1 MFGNTIYEESSN
13 ICAAAMHSGTI
24 DIDGGKFVVALEEPL
39 KEYKGT
45 TANKLLSKDKRSNKA
60 LFSNF

>member
-1 MFGNTIYEESSN
+1 
-13 ICAAAMHSGTI
+13 MHSGTI